1 MGPGW
6 MLAGSEEMQI
16 GRSSGPPQSRVAS
29 LLLEIVGQELGWLHA
44 DTIAQY
50 WTAPLGHLVIVTG
63 VKWAIRSARSHPWL
77 CKGSS
82 VSLCF

>member
-29 LLLEIVGQELGWLHA
+29 LHPGDSGAGTGMATCRQ
-44 DTIAQY
+44 IAQY